1 MNTWIHSLL
10 KLKLF
15 QCYYQLFTFLL
26 PTNISRRIDNDFF
39 FHSSGL
45 CNSTDAAHADVFIMI
60 IV

>member
-39 FHSSGL
+39 SIPQDCVIAQMLLMRMCSL
-45 CNSTDAAHADVFIMI
+45 
-60 IV
+60 